1 MKLPDDLRQQ
11 IYEMDQSLFENGND
25 EDEELPEMR
34 QDVLGIDHSGIMKK
48 IATNMDKSKKAWETF
63 ETRGE
68 TILSSTVPT
77 RNFDAVQLEV
87 EKLSR
92 ESELRTDFVKF
103 LERKQ
108 FTKTPERK
116 KHKNL
121 NPHED
126 EPEAEEYRDPIV
138 DGDFIIDDEHDGK
151 KWDSVKVKL

>member
-1 MKLPDDLRQQ
+1 MKLPDDLKQQ
-11 IYEMDQSLFENGND
+11 IYEMDQSLFEEGND
-25 EDEELPEMR
+25 ENEELPEMR
-34 QDVLGIDHSGIMKK
+34 QDVFGIDHSSIMKK
-48 IATNMDKSKKAWETF
+48 IATSMDKSKRAWDTF

-68 TILSSTVPT
+68 TILATTVPT
-77 RNFDAVQLEV
+77 RNFEAVQLEV

-108 FTKTPERK
+108 FAKTPERK

-126 EPEAEEYRDPIV
+126 EPEDEEYRDPIA
-138 DGDFIIDDEHDGK
+138 DGDFVIDDEHDVK
-151 KWDSVKVKL
+151 K